1 MVWLYNTCSRCVCGK
16 SSTISYHPFNFLIL
30 SEFIPFQYGAA
41 GVFVKFLFF
50 VSSVDIFSL
59 PSLHLFV
66 PLISSFLVPFTF
78 SLSVVF
84 TSSLWFH
91 SFFLS
96 SLSSKKKITFTSS
109 PYEENTFLSSFLLSL
124 IFFYSFNIVFHDF
137 YEQGGIHLHRPVYL
151 PKIDS

>member
-30 SEFIPFQYGAA
+30 SEFIPFQYVAA

-66 PLISSFLVPFTF
+66 PFISSFLVPFTF

-96 SLSSKKKITFTSS
+96 SLSSKKKFYLHLFSIRREHLSL
-109 PYEENTFLSSFLLSL
+109 FLSSIVNFFL
-124 IFFYSFNIVFHDF
+124 FT
-137 YEQGGIHLHRPVYL
+137 
-151 PKIDS
+151 